1 MSRITLKSQIE
12 TKIKRSRKNVFLRED
27 FEKLGGYVQVGRAL
41 NTLIKCGA
49 LLKIGYGLYAKAIE
63 NPLTK
68 KPMLMAD
75 GGFMQVS
82 EEALKRLKVEWQ
94 RGDEFRPENN
104 PSYQVPVSPSVIVL
118 SRFNRKIK
126 TDKFELKIRK
136 H

>member
-1 MSRITLKSQIE
+1 MPKVTLKAQIE
-12 TKIKRSRKNVFLRED
+12 YKIRRSRKNVFLRED
-27 FEKLGGYVQVGRAL
+27 FEMLGGYVQVGRAL
-41 NTLIKCGA
+41 NALTRCGTLI
-49 LLKIGYGLYAKAIE
+49 KIGYGLYAKAVE

-68 KPMLMAD
+68 KPMFMAD

-104 PSYQVPVSPSVIVL
+104 PSYQVPVSPSVIIS
-118 SRFNRKIK
+118 SRFSRKIK
-126 TDKFELKIRK
+126 TDKFELKTRK